1 MISIKCYVIGMI
13 GTNCYLVEDEA
24 TGAMAVIDPADHS
37 DALIKEID
45 ARIGTGGRLA
55 YILLT
60 HGHYDH
66 ITGAAELCERY
77 HPTVCASEKELTV
90 IAEPGY
96 NLSKNHGISIAP
108 FTVDRPLKDGDTIML
123 GESEIRFI
131 LTPGHTMGSG
141 CYIVDDSIFSGD
153 TLFCS
158 SVGRTDFPTSSM
170 RDMMR
175 SVERLKNLDGDY
187 DVYPGHDIFTTLD
200 RERKHNPF
208 MR

>member
-1 MISIKCYVIGMI
+1 MINIKCFVIGMI
-13 GTNCYLVEDEA
+13 GTNCYLIGDEA
-24 TGAMAVIDPADHS
+24 TGELAVIDPADHS

-45 ARIGTGGRLA
+45 DRCGKLA

-66 ITGAAELCERY
+66 ITGAAELCGRY
-77 HPTVCASEKELTV
+77 HPTVCASEKEVML

-96 NLSKNHGISIAP
+96 NLSKNHGIAIKP
-108 FTVDRPLKDGDTIML
+108 FTVDRPLADGEVIKL
-123 GESEIRFI
+123 GESEIRFL

-141 CYIVDDSIFSGD
+141 CYIVDDCIFSGD
-153 TLFCS
+153 TLFCT

-175 SVERLKNLDGDY
+175 SVQRLKDLDGDY

-200 RERKHNPF
+200 RERKYNPY
-208 MR
+208 MQ

>member
-1 MISIKCYVIGMI
+1 MMNITCFVIGMI
-13 GTNCYLVEDEA
+13 GTNVYLLEDEA
-24 TGAMAVIDPADHS
+24 TGKLAVIDPADHS
-37 DALIKEID
+37 DELLEQIEEH
-45 ARIGTGGRLA
+45 GGDLA

-66 ITGAAELCERY
+66 IMGVAELCEKY
-77 HPTVCASEKELTV
+77 HPTVCASRVELPV
-90 IAEPGY
+90 IEEPSY
-96 NLSKNHGISIAP
+96 NLSKYHDITVKP
-108 FTVDRPLKDGDTIML
+108 FTVDRALEDGDTVML
-123 GESEIRFI
+123 GETELRFI

-141 CYIVDDSIFSGD
+141 CYMTDDCIFSGD

-170 RDMMR
+170 RDMMA
-175 SVERLKNLDGDY
+175 SVERLKNLEGDY
-187 DVYPGHDIFTTLD
+187 RVYPGHDIFTSLE

>member
-1 MISIKCYVIGMI
+1 MMNITCFVIGMI
-13 GTNCYLVEDEA
+13 GTNVYLLKDEA
-24 TGAMAVIDPADHS
+24 TGKLAVIDPADHS
-37 DALIKEID
+37 DELLEQIEEN
-45 ARIGTGGRLA
+45 GGDLA

-66 ITGAAELCERY
+66 IMGVAELCEKY
-77 HPTVCASEKELTV
+77 HPTVCVSRVELPV
-90 IAEPGY
+90 IEEPSY
-96 NLSKNHGISIAP
+96 NLSKYHDITVKP
-108 FTVDRPLKDGDTIML
+108 FTVDRALEDGDTVML
-123 GESEIRFI
+123 GETELRFI

-141 CYIVDDSIFSGD
+141 CYMTDDCIFSGD

-170 RDMMR
+170 RDMMA
-175 SVERLKNLDGDY
+175 SVERLKNLEGDY
-187 DVYPGHDIFTTLD
+187 RVYPGHDIFTSLE

>member
-1 MISIKCYVIGMI
+1 MIKIMCFVIGMI
-13 GTNCYLVEDEA
+13 GTNCYLIEDEA
-24 TGAMAVIDPADHS
+24 TGELAVVDPADHS
-37 DALIKEID
+37 DRLIEEID
-45 ARIGTGGRLA
+45 KRGGKLS

-77 HPTVCASEKELTV
+77 HPTVCASEKEVML
-90 IAEPGY
+90 IAEPSY
-96 NLSKNHGISIAP
+96 NLSKNHGITINP
-108 FTVDRPLKDGDTIML
+108 FTVDRPLKDGDTVML
-123 GESEIRFI
+123 GESEIRFM

-153 TLFCS
+153 TLFCT

-170 RDMMR
+170 RDMMQ
-175 SVERLKNLDGDY
+175 SVARLKNLEGDY
-187 DVYPGHDIFTTLD
+187 DVYPGHDVFTTLG
-200 RERKHNPF
+200 RERKYNPF

>member
-1 MISIKCYVIGMI
+1 MIKIMCFVIGMI
-13 GTNCYLVEDEA
+13 GTNCYLIEDEKS
-24 TGAMAVIDPADHS
+24 GELAVVDPADHS
-37 DALIKEID
+37 DQLLQEID
-45 ARIGTGGRLA
+45 KRGGKLSF
-55 YILLT
+55 ILLT

-66 ITGAAELCERY
+66 IIGVAELCERY
-77 HPTVCASEKELTV
+77 HPTVCASEKELML
-90 IAEPGY
+90 ISEPSY
-96 NLSKNHGISIAP
+96 NLSKNHGIAIKP
-108 FTVDRPLKDGDTIML
+108 FTVDRPLKDGDTVKL
-123 GESEIRFI
+123 GESEFRFM

-153 TLFCS
+153 TLFCT

-175 SVERLKNLDGDY
+175 SVSRIKNLEGDY

-200 RERKHNPF
+200 RERKYNPF